1 VQRGRLG
8 AFPFRDL
15 PFAAIDDPNYVMID
29 LEFDSH
35 DAADAMRRVLEA
47 LWGRVQQDGLI
58 GAQQA
63 RIVEVVDAREY

>member
-1 VQRGRLG
+1 VVQRGRLG

-47 LWGRVQQDGLI
+47 LWG
-58 GAQQA
+58 A
-63 RIVEVVDAREY
+63 RATGRSYRRTAGPHR